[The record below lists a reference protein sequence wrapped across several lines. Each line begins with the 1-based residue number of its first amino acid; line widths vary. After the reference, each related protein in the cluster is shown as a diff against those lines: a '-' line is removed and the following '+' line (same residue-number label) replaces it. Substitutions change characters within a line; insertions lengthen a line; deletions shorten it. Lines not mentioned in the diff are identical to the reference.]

1 MKNLIKD
8 IDGKISSKR
17 TLLFLSF
24 GMLFTSWVGN
34 TFMGFNTS
42 DVIVNNITYCIGL
55 GFAAVASEKA
65 FRKKIFKTKEEQS
78 SFQSPGD
85 PDPTEIIITH
95 KQGE

>member
-1 MKNLIKD
+1 MKNLIRD

-24 GMLFTSWVGN
+24 GMLFTSWIGN
-34 TFMGFNTS
+34 TFLGFNTS

-65 FRKKIFKTKEEQS
+65 FRKKLTEVKDEQAA
-78 SFQSPGD
+78 FHPAGD

-95 KQGE
+95 KEG